1 MSHIPFFRDLPGSRL
16 HEALATLWLSA
27 TCKCSLH
34 EKISD
39 AESKGKPGA
48 GLKWSLW
55 SLATW
60 VILWF
65 HEFVI
70 SSDIAALHLPS
81 SWPCGFKRDLHHC
94 WKYITFQPI
103 SCQLLCYCLFLTR
116 ISNFHFIT
124 SQIPIKS
131 MNWSMWSNLRKLLRG
146 RHYKLYLLHWL
157 NKTFNGHH
165 NEHQVLSLTL
175 DVEERK
181 EQSHSV
187 KKSNLARNH
196 GVLCSCVMSKCFQ
209 QTTVEPAQ
217 VNQSYEYGFLCQHKL
232 FIHTL
237 LQLLTAV
244 ASLSD

>member
-1 MSHIPFFRDLPGSRL
+1 MSLIPILRDLSGSRL

-34 EKISD
+34 ETISD

-48 GLKWSLW
+48 GLKYPYGPLQ
-55 SLATW
+55 LG
-60 VILWF
+60 LF
-65 HEFVI
+65 YEFVI

-81 SWPCGFKRDLHHC
+81 SWPCGFKRDLYHC
-94 WKYITFQPI
+94 WNYITFQPT

-131 MNWSMWSNLRKLLRG
+131 MNWSRWSNLKKLLRG

-157 NKTFNGHH
+157 NKTFNGNH
-165 NEHQVLSLTL
+165 NERQVLSLTS

-187 KKSNLARNH
+187 KKNNLARNH
-196 GVLCSCVMSKCFQ
+196 GILCSCVTSKCFQ
-209 QTTVEPAQ
+209 HTTVEPAQ
-217 VNQSYEYGFLCQHKL
+217 GNQSYEYGFLCQHKL

-237 LQLLTAV
+237 LQLLTAA

>member
-1 MSHIPFFRDLPGSRL
+1 MILMNPCNLGYSMIPWICNFIRHSSTASSIFL
-16 HEALATLWLSA
+16 TLWFQEGSIPL
-27 TCKCSLH
+27 L
-34 EKISD
+34 KIYNF
-39 AESKGKPGA
+39 PP
-48 GLKWSLW
+48 L
-55 SLATW
+55 
-60 VILWF
+60 
-65 HEFVI
+65 
-70 SSDIAALHLPS
+70 
-81 SWPCGFKRDLHHC
+81 
-94 WKYITFQPI
+94 

-196 GVLCSCVMSKCFQ
+196 GILCSCVTSKCFQ